1 MIKDQVTELYI
12 AMFQRAPSESEID
25 YWYNSAQTNGL
36 DIIGLADT
44 MVNAAKDATHMFGLE
59 DLYPQYANY
68 DPSNPDSVKDIINSV
83 YSTIF
88 NKDASQDPDGVN
100 YWTNEVLN
108 GKSVGEVIV
117 GIEDAAKEI
126 AENPDKYKDSF
137 DENTLNQA
145 VNAAHAFKA
154 KVGAAN
160 EIATK
165 ISNVKTDAQSL
176 QEMQKLIK
184 DVKSDDDINKVV
196 NEADSIKDK
205 IVETKDD
212 IKDIKNKVKDNSD
225 MFDMKDD
232 DKDDVQNTNLS
243 DNSDNSLESLNDE
256 DFQKILNDQV
266 NNGSLDTGSCE
277 DALSKMAFQLM
288 KLTPDQQASL
298 DNDLNQLILSAD
310 SEGLSLEQYVQ
321 KSESIYAKYGID
333 LHSYDEAC
341 GVYSSLDALNNPSY
355 IDGYSI

>member
-1 MIKDQVTELYI
+1 
-12 AMFQRAPSESEID
+12 
-25 YWYNSAQTNGL
+25 
-36 DIIGLADT
+36 
-44 MVNAAKDATHMFGLE
+44 
-59 DLYPQYANY
+59 
-68 DPSNPDSVKDIINSV
+68 
-83 YSTIF
+83 
-88 NKDASQDPDGVN
+88 
-100 YWTNEVLN
+100 
-108 GKSVGEVIV
+108 
-117 GIEDAAKEI
+117 
-126 AENPDKYKDSF
+126 
-137 DENTLNQA
+137 
-145 VNAAHAFKA
+145 
-154 KVGAAN
+154 
-160 EIATK
+160 
-165 ISNVKTDAQSL
+165 
-176 QEMQKLIK
+176 
-184 DVKSDDDINKVV
+184 
-196 NEADSIKDK
+196 
-205 IVETKDD
+205 
-212 IKDIKNKVKDNSD
+212 VKDNSD

-298 DNDLNQLILSAD
+298 NNDLNQLILSAD

-341 GVYSSLDALNNPSY
+341 GVYSSLDALDNPSY